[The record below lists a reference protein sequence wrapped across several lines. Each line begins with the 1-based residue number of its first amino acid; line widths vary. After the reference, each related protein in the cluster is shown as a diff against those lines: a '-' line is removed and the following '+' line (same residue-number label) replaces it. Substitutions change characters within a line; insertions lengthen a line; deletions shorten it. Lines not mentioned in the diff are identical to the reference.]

1 MDKEQIGI
9 PKLRFPG
16 FTGAWEQRKLGEV
29 IVSEHKGKVKS
40 SMKGGNTNY
49 LETNYLNG
57 GIAQKVNVR
66 ADVSKNDVLILWDGS
81 KAGTVY
87 HGFEGALG
95 STLKAYVPKCSGD
108 FLYQILKKDQDK
120 IYQRYRTP
128 NIPHVIKNFTEKF
141 IVLIPDVR
149 EQEKIAEFFNQLDSL
164 IVLHQRKLEHLKQQ
178 KNGLL
183 QKMFPKNGESVPE
196 VRFPGFTAPWEQRK
210 LGDFGKVAMNKR
222 IFKNQTSDE
231 GDVPFY
237 KIGTF
242 GGVADSYITKEL
254 FEEYKL
260 KYPYPRKGDLLISAS
275 GSIGRV
281 IEYSGKDEYF
291 QDSNIVWLDHDN
303 RLDNSFL
310 KQFYNIIK
318 WQGLEGS
325 TIKRLYNKNI
335 LATKIDVPSI
345 SEQLRIGDFFQQ
357 FDFLIAL
364 QQRRI
369 EHLELLKK
377 GLLQQMFV

>member
-1 MDKEQIGI
+1 MDKEKIGI

-16 FTGAWEQRKLGEV
+16 FTGAWEQRRLGEV

-164 IVLHQRKLEHLKQQ
+164 IALHQRKQNWTTNFLIVHI
-178 KNGLL
+178 
-183 QKMFPKNGESVPE
+183 V
-196 VRFPGFTAPWEQRK
+196 
-210 LGDFGKVAMNKR
+210 
-222 IFKNQTSDE
+222 IFK
-231 GDVPFY
+231 
-237 KIGTF
+237 
-242 GGVADSYITKEL
+242 
-254 FEEYKL
+254 
-260 KYPYPRKGDLLISAS
+260 
-275 GSIGRV
+275 
-281 IEYSGKDEYF
+281 
-291 QDSNIVWLDHDN
+291 
-303 RLDNSFL
+303 
-310 KQFYNIIK
+310 
-318 WQGLEGS
+318 
-325 TIKRLYNKNI
+325 
-335 LATKIDVPSI
+335 
-345 SEQLRIGDFFQQ
+345 
-357 FDFLIAL
+357 
-364 QQRRI
+364 
-369 EHLELLKK
+369 
-377 GLLQQMFV
+377 